1 MKHRSLLAA
10 LSGLAVVAAS
20 TLPAASLPSDPA
32 GPSGPDLTSKSASSL
47 SPTESEAG
55 KVAPSLADSS
65 GTVTAFVQLDTPS
78 GADLADQGA
87 SPAQVEDNQAVV
99 ERLADTVV
107 PAQTNARSARAA
119 GAPQQVSVTSKL
131 VPGVVVTGD
140 AEQVRALAADDK
152 VVTVYRII
160 PKTPSNKGTDAFT
173 RALEAWQSTGYTGQG
188 VRIGIIDTGIDYTHA
203 GFGGPGTQAA
213 YDEAYGVK
221 GQGPVPAGTFD
232 DAKYLGGYDF
242 AGYDYD
248 ASGTVP
254 GTSLIPTPDENPIDS
269 LDSIGSG
276 HGSHVAGTTGGYGVL
291 ADGTTFDGDYTTLTD
306 ISDWTV
312 GPGSAPES
320 GLYALKVFGDLGGST
335 NVVVD
340 ALEFAADPDGD
351 GDLSDR
357 LDIVNLS
364 LGSDNSP
371 ADDPEN
377 LFIDQLSRLGTLAVV
392 ASGNAGDV
400 TDVGGS
406 PGNARTSLTVANSVG
421 NTQTFD
427 GVEVTAPAGVAGS
440 YPAQNSQSYAGSAD
454 VTAEVAFLGA
464 TVSGCTPLTPAQAA
478 ATAGKIAFLYWDD
491 NDATRA
497 CGSATRF
504 NNAQAAGAVGVLLS
518 SELEVFA
525 AGIAG
530 NAGIPGAQLTGPS
543 HDALR
548 PAIEAGGVVLT
559 LGPSLA
565 NSSFVEIPAIGDTLN
580 AGSSRGVHG
589 SLGVVKPDVA
599 APGTGISSVASG
611 RLTQPGIK
619 SGTSMATPHVAG
631 IAALVKEAHPGWSAQ
646 QVKTAVMNTASHD
659 VWTGQGGT
667 GTAYGPERVGSGRVD
682 AVDAVKNSTLA
693 FSAQDKELV
702 SVSYGLVPV
711 ADKTV
716 KERRTVDVQNTGSQ
730 TVKYA
735 AAFTTSSTAGGA
747 SITVSPANLT
757 IPAGQT
763 RTVTLTLT
771 ADPATL
777 AKQLDPTSAETTSGV
792 PRDFVGMLTGRLVL
806 TPESG
811 SELRV
816 PVQAAPKLV
825 SDLTGKDVTFLNQDT
840 SAELDLDGRGVAS
853 GGWTS
858 LVAPFELKA
867 TSPRLEAD
875 AAEGSSASAVASG
888 DIRAVG
894 FTSSAPQYA
903 AAGAEPGDGR
913 IGIGV
918 AMDGDWASL
927 GGVMFPSVETDVD
940 GDGSAEFETVVRKY
954 NESDL
959 TLATTYTLKDWT
971 GPDGEEY
978 GAGEGVLLEPVN
990 SVWADVDTSVFDNN
1004 VLVVPVAIGEL
1015 GIEPGTVPSFTVATY
1030 SYYGTQPDQS
1040 IDRVG
1045 PFTGDPYDPAYW
1057 FSGGGQLLFV
1067 GADDAPVTVNRS
1079 AAAAEAGTGELLL
1092 LHLHNAS
1099 AGKRWQTVGVSN
1111 LDASVEL
1118 TVTAQSR
1125 CVAGKAQVA
1134 VRAVNDGDVKADVV
1148 VETPFGSKTFKN
1160 VAPGKSASQ
1169 SFSSRATVI
1178 DAGAATVT
1186 GTAVVEGVT
1195 VTTPYEA
1202 GYEAISCG

>member
-10 LSGLAVVAAS
+10 VSGLAVVAAS
-20 TLPAASLPSDPA
+20 ALPAASAPSDPA
-32 GPSGPDLTSKSASSL
+32 GSSGPTLTSQSAESL
-47 SPTESEAG
+47 ALDPG
-55 KVAPSLADSS
+55 KVAPSLAESS

-78 GADLADQGA
+78 GVELSEQGA
-87 SPAQVEDNQAVV
+87 SAAQVEDNQAVV
-99 ERLADTVV
+99 EQLADSVV

-119 GAPQQVSVTSKL
+119 GAPQQVSVTSRL

-140 AEQVRALAADDK
+140 AEQVRALADDDK

-160 PKTPSNKGTDAFT
+160 PKSPSNKGTDAFT

-248 ASGTVP
+248 ASGRVP
-254 GTSLIPTPDENPIDS
+254 GTSLVPTPDENPIDS
-269 LDSIGSG
+269 LDTIGSG
-276 HGSHVAGTTGGYGVL
+276 HGSHVAGTTGGYGVT
-291 ADGTTFDGDYTTLTD
+291 ADGETFDGDYTTLTD

-335 NVVVD
+335 NVVID
-340 ALEFAADPDGD
+340 ALEYAADPDGD

-364 LGSDNSP
+364 LGSDNTP

-392 ASGNAGDV
+392 ASGNAGDM

-406 PGNARTSLTVANSVG
+406 PGNSRTSLTVANSVG

-440 YPAQNSQSYAGSAD
+440 YPAQNSQSYAGGVD

-464 TVSGCTPLTPAQAA
+464 TVSGCTPLTSAQAA
-478 ATAGKIAFLYWDD
+478 ATAGKIAFLFWDD
-491 NDATRA
+491 DDASRE
-497 CGSATRF
+497 CGSAARF

-518 SELEVFA
+518 SELDVFA

-559 LGPSLA
+559 LGPSFA
-565 NSSFVEIPAIGDTLN
+565 NSSFVEIPGIGDTLN

-589 SLGVVKPDVA
+589 SLGIVKPDVA
-599 APGTGISSVASG
+599 APGTGIASVASG

-619 SGTSMATPHVAG
+619 SGTSMSTPHVAG
-631 IAALVKEAHPGWSAQ
+631 IAALVKEAHPGFSAQ

-659 VWTGQGGT
+659 VWTGQDRT
-667 GTAYGPERVGSGRVD
+667 GVAYGPERVGSGRVD

-693 FSAQDKELV
+693 YASQDRELV
-702 SVSYGLVPV
+702 SVSYGIVPV

-716 KERRTVDVQNTGSQ
+716 TVRKTVDVQNTGSAS
-730 TVKYA
+730 VAYA

-747 SITVSPANLT
+747 KITVSPANLT
-757 IPAGQT
+757 VPAGQT
-763 RTVTLTLT
+763 RTVTVTLT

-777 AKQLDPTSAETTSGV
+777 AKQLDPTSDESIAGV

-806 TPESG
+806 TPATG

-825 SDLTGKDVTFLNQDT
+825 SDLTGKDVTFVGQDPA
-840 SAELDLDGRGVAS
+840 AELDLDGRGVDA

-875 AAEGSSASAVASG
+875 AAEGASASAVAAG

-894 FTSSAPQYA
+894 FSSSAPQLA
-903 AAGAEPGDGR
+903 AVGANPANGR
-913 IGIGV
+913 IGIGIAV
-918 AMDGDWASL
+918 DGDWATL
-927 GGVMFPSVETDVD
+927 GTNVIPAVETDVD
-940 GDGSAEFETVVRKY
+940 GDGSPEFETTIEKY
-954 NESDL
+954 NDSDL
-959 TLATTYTLKDWT
+959 TVAITYTLKPWT
-971 GPDGEEY
+971 SPGGRQY
-978 GAGEGVLLEPVN
+978 AAGASVQIDPVN
-990 SVWADVDTSVFDNN
+990 SVWADIDTSVFDNN
-1004 VLVVPVAIGEL
+1004 VMIVPIGIGSL
-1015 GIEPGTVPSFTVATY
+1015 GIAPGSVPTFSVATY
-1030 SYYGTQPDQS
+1030 SYYASSPDQVV
-1040 IDRVG
+1040 DRVG

-1057 FSGGGQLLFV
+1057 FSGGGQLLYV

-1079 AAAAEAGTGELLL
+1079 ASATEAGTGELLL
-1092 LHLHNAS
+1092 LHLHNAT
-1099 AGKRWQTVGVSN
+1099 AAKRWQTVGVST

-1118 TVTAQSR
+1118 SVTAQSR
-1125 CVAGKAQVA
+1125 CVSGKAQVM

-1148 VETPFGSKTFKN
+1148 VETPFGTKTFKN

-1169 SFSSRATVI
+1169 SFNSRAVSI

-1186 GTAVVEGVT
+1186 GTAVIEGVK
-1195 VTTPYEA
+1195 VTTPFEA